1 MQKSDL
7 KQQIAELLA
16 EVRRLS
22 DRIDVLEAR
31 PQPIVFTPFPNR
43 PEDNQTRPWINPFPN
58 VWTSE
63 TAKQPA
69 YEGRPVILCDS

>member
-1 MQKSDL
+1 MQKSEDRIKDL
-7 KQQIAELLA
+7 EARLAKAEARIAE
-16 EVRRLS
+16 
-22 DRIDVLEAR
+22 LEAR
-31 PQPIVFTPFPNR
+31 PQPLVFTPFPNR